1 MLSFDEEKE
10 KERVMLVNIL
20 YSSYFRCKKNK
31 EINDKKTKEVRNI
44 LLQNYWQLG
53 QLCRPF

>member
-20 YSSYFRCKKNK
+20 YSSYFWCKRNK
-31 EINDKKTKEVRNI
+31 GINKKKTKRVRNI
-44 LLQNYWQLG
+44 PLQNYWQLG
-53 QLCRPF
+53 QV

>member
-20 YSSYFRCKKNK
+20 YSSYFRCKRNK
-31 EINDKKTKEVRNI
+31 EINKKNNEGVRNI
-44 LLQNYWQLG
+44 PLQNYA
-53 QLCRPF
+53 